1 MPTLQFK
8 GRNIIWNHHLSV
20 PYHALDEVE
29 KLSVN
34 PKKEDDNLLI
44 EGDNL
49 LALKAL
55 LPTYGGKVDCI
66 YIDPPYNTGNED
78 WIYNDNVNNPM
89 IAEWIGKAVGKED
102 LTRHDKWMCMMVPRL
117 QLLKELLHPKGLIF
131 ISIDNNEI
139 HRLRS
144 LMDGIF
150 GEENLVGEIANINNP
165 KGRSDDKYIPT
176 AHEYL
181 LVYKNIEEPILY
193 GWKPDVNVTKRY
205 RKVDKDGKRWREID
219 LRKTGDND
227 LREDRQNLF
236 YYFLY
241 SEKNKQFYPTRE
253 DKNPRGFIQIKP
265 LREDGREGNWR
276 WEQETAEEKIKSLFP
291 KFMPNR
297 KVWSVFE
304 KDYLQQDER
313 IKPTSAW
320 TKKAFNSERGTEQ
333 FIELGF
339 EKDDF
344 PKPKPV
350 GLLRHILEFACDKN
364 STILDSFAGSGTTG
378 HAIMDLNKED
388 AGKRKFILVQMT
400 ESTPEEPKKN
410 ICKEITRER
419 LKRAI
424 EKYGYDA
431 GFKYLRV
438 GTPLDPETMLSGKL
452 PKYEQFAKY
461 IYYLCTGENL
471 QNEKNISEKEYFVGQ
486 HGNNVIHLIYKQDF
500 EQLTHLALNLELAEQ
515 FRKAHPKRRLVV
527 YAPACFL
534 SEEDLE
540 EFQIDFVGIPYDL
553 FQRNS

>member
-304 KDYLQQDER
+304 KDYLKQDER

-461 IYYLCTGENL
+461 IYYLCTGKNL

>member
-1 MPTLQFK
+1 
-8 GRNIIWNHHLSV
+8 
-20 PYHALDEVE
+20 
-29 KLSVN
+29 
-34 PKKEDDNLLI
+34 
-44 EGDNL
+44 
-49 LALKAL
+49 
-55 LPTYGGKVDCI
+55 
-66 YIDPPYNTGNED
+66 
-78 WIYNDNVNNPM
+78 
-89 IAEWIGKAVGKED
+89 
-102 LTRHDKWMCMMVPRL
+102 
-117 QLLKELLHPKGLIF
+117 
-131 ISIDNNEI
+131 
-139 HRLRS
+139 
-144 LMDGIF
+144 MDGIF

>member
-117 QLLKELLHPKGLIF
+117 QLLKELLHPMGLIF

-388 AGKRKFILVQMT
+388 AGKRKFILVQMK

>member
-320 TKKAFNSERGTEQ
+320 TMKEVNSERGTEQ
-333 FIELGF
+333 LIALGF
-339 EKDDF
+339 
-344 PKPKPV
+344 
-350 GLLRHILEFACDKN
+350 DKEVF
-364 STILDSFAGSGTTG
+364 L
-378 HAIMDLNKED
+378 
-388 AGKRKFILVQMT
+388 
-400 ESTPEEPKKN
+400 
-410 ICKEITRER
+410 
-419 LKRAI
+419 
-424 EKYGYDA
+424 
-431 GFKYLRV
+431 
-438 GTPLDPETMLSGKL
+438 
-452 PKYEQFAKY
+452 
-461 IYYLCTGENL
+461 
-471 QNEKNISEKEYFVGQ
+471 FVFYSA
-486 HGNNVIHLIYKQDF
+486 V
-500 EQLTHLALNLELAEQ
+500 
-515 FRKAHPKRRLVV
+515 
-527 YAPACFL
+527 
-534 SEEDLE
+534 
-540 EFQIDFVGIPYDL
+540 
-553 FQRNS
+553 RNSLV

>member
-461 IYYLCTGENL
+461 IYYLCTGKNL